1 MGGAV
6 RVVEEGF
13 LKIMASTCS
22 LTGKKGSPGRS
33 YVYRGVAKWKGG
45 IGRKVTGK
53 TKRWFKVNLQ
63 KVKVIEPNGHV
74 HRIYVSTKA
83 LKSGLVTKAPKQ
95 SLVAK
100 MRAETKKK

>member
-1 MGGAV
+1 
-6 RVVEEGF
+6 
-13 LKIMASTCS
+13 MASRCA
-22 LTGKKGSPGRS
+22 LTGKKPSPGKS
-33 YVYRGVAKWKGG
+33 YVWRGVAKWKGG

-74 HRIYVSTKA
+74 HSIYVSTKA
-83 LKSGLVTKAPKQ
+83 LKKGLVTKAPKQ

-100 MRAETKKK
+100 IRAEKNEKAEKKTKK

>member
-1 MGGAV
+1 
-6 RVVEEGF
+6 
-13 LKIMASTCS
+13 MASHCA
-22 LTGKKGSPGRS
+22 LTGKKPSPGRS

-53 TKRWFKVNLQ
+53 TKRWFKPNLQ

-74 HRIYVSTKA
+74 HRIWVCTKA

-95 SLVAK
+95 KLVAA
-100 MRAETKKK
+100 MRAEQKKK

>member
-1 MGGAV
+1 
-6 RVVEEGF
+6 
-13 LKIMASTCS
+13 MASRCA
-22 LTGKKGSPGRS
+22 LTGKKPSTGKH
-33 YVYRGVAKWKGG
+33 YVWRGVAKWKGG

-53 TKRWFKVNLQ
+53 SKHWFKVNLQ

-74 HRIYVSTKA
+74 HRIYVCTKA

-100 MRAETKKK
+100 IRAEKLAKTEKVAVKK

>member
-1 MGGAV
+1 MSSVCA
-6 RVVEEGF
+6 
-13 LKIMASTCS
+13 
-22 LTGKKGSPGRS
+22 LTGKKPSTGKH
-33 YVYRGVAKWKGG
+33 YVWRGVAKWKGG

-74 HRIYVSTKA
+74 HSIYVSTKA

-100 MRAETKKK
+100 IRAERSEKKTKKA

>member
-1 MGGAV
+1 
-6 RVVEEGF
+6 
-13 LKIMASTCS
+13 MASRCA
-22 LTGKKGSPGRS
+22 LTGRKPSTGKS

-74 HRIYVSTKA
+74 HSIYVSTKA

-100 MRAETKKK
+100 LRAEKAEAKKKK